1 MGNETEKNQ
10 QNPGQK
16 QSNNPGS
23 TSDPNRKDPSQSGE
37 NVHNPQD
44 PTRKNPG
51 QDSGTAGRK
60 DREGSEDVEKR
71 RAS

>member
-10 QNPGQK
+10 QTPGQR
-16 QSNNPGS
+16 QQNNPGNQA
-23 TSDPNRKDPSQSGE
+23 DPNRKDPSQSGQ
-37 NVHNPQD
+37 NISNQQD
-44 PTRKNPG
+44 PTRKAPG
-51 QDSGTAGRK
+51 QDSGTADRK